1 MTIGLLAGACI
12 GAVIGVYLERSFD
25 VSFYARDLWDDFKEW
40 RKG

>member
-1 MTIGLLAGACI
+1 MTGLIVGACI

-25 VSFYARDLWDDFKEW
+25 LSDRARDMWADFNEW